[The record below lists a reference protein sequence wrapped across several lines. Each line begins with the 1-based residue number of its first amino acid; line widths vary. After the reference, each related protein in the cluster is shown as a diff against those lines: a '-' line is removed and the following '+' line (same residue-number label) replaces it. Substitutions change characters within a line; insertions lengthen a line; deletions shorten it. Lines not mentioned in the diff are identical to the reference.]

1 MFGCDCIGKKC
12 GTGDHLKTTPVCPP
26 PSASHPTL
34 KLNKP
39 AFSHQAW
46 NLFRPKLSNTI
57 LSLNNREIFG
67 IFGIGHQCSGDV
79 SRSPDSSEKFWSC
92 WRKSSFGHVRPITL
106 LSVPQ
111 QDHLG
116 VKTIQYWGIASNY
129 VRVLKC
135 AGIWLLFRCQHFPSA
150 RQLASYLGVIGTDEQ
165 PPPNK
170 WSWSGFFPPTISQIS
185 PGARCC
191 CSANICRA
199 NILLDCAQIN
209 VHIPISW
216 SLTPNWLPA
225 NILQHIYK
233 EDVRVG
239 IFENIKTKT
248 LKIF

>member
-1 MFGCDCIGKKC
+1 MFGCDCCGKKC

-39 AFSHQAW
+39 AFSHQTW

-57 LSLNNREIFG
+57 LSLRNREIFG

-135 AGIWLLFRCQHFPSA
+135 AGIWLLFRCQHFLTA
-150 RQLASYLGVIGTDEQ
+150 RLV
-165 PPPNK
+165 PP
-170 WSWSGFFPPTISQIS
+170 I
-185 PGARCC
+185 
-191 CSANICRA
+191 
-199 NILLDCAQIN
+199 
-209 VHIPISW
+209 
-216 SLTPNWLPA
+216 
-225 NILQHIYK
+225 
-233 EDVRVG
+233 
-239 IFENIKTKT
+239 
-248 LKIF
+248 

>member
-57 LSLNNREIFG
+57 LSLRNREIFG

-150 RQLASYLGVIGTDEQ
+150 RLVSYLGVIGTDEQ

-170 WSWSGFFPPTISQIS
+170 WYWSGFFPPTISQIS

-216 SLTPNWLPA
+216 SLTPNWLAA

-233 EDVRVG
+233 EDVRVC
-239 IFENIKTKT
+239 IFENIETKT